1 MEPHDEPVPNDQQ
14 NDEDAAMFGM
24 EGAAG
29 TGEVSVEV
37 TRTNRKKFMIFALLV
52 GVLSVMLVMC
62 IAVSLVV
69 YVVYRKDPE
78 QEEGIGLKK
87 PPPAPPKEMK
97 ARIKEV
103 DVGQNT
109 LRMLV
114 GVGKYQTFQIN
125 AQTEFFDAAGKRLPT
140 GLAALEDFKDADV
153 TILQTDDRQGLQ
165 WLKLT
170 SAK

>member
-1 MEPHDEPVPNDQQ
+1 MEPHDEPIPDQPQ
-14 NDEDAAMFGM
+14 NDEDAAIFGM

-37 TRTNRKKFMIFALLV
+37 TRTNRKKFMIFVLMV

-69 YVVYRKDPE
+69 YLVYRKDPE
-78 QEEGIGLKK
+78 QDKIAQAE
-87 PPPAPPKEMK
+87 PPPPPPKEMK

-103 DVGQNT
+103 DVGQKT

-114 GVGKYQTFQIN
+114 GVGKYQTFQIT

-140 GLAALEDFKDADV
+140 GLAALEEMKDADV
-153 TILQTDDRQGLQ
+153 TILQTEDRRGLQ